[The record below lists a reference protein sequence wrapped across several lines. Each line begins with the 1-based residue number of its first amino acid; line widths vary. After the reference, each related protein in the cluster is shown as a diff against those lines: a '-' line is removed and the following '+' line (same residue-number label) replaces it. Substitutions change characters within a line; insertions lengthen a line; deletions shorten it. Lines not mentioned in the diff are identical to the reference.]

1 MDNDVSVIDHFLT
14 VFSRTIDGGF
24 GLIAGD
30 VGYLVTVLIGIDGTL
45 AGLAWATGEDDVIHV
60 FAKKV
65 LAVGF
70 FALALN
76 HWNQLAGVIFD
87 SFAALGLKASGATLS
102 YADFLHPGRLAYA
115 GVEGAQVLLD
125 QFQRLSG
132 FPKVFSNLSEVLLL
146 TVAILITLLAFFILA
161 ILLFL
166 AVIEFKLTT
175 LKGFILVPFALWKG
189 TAFIAEPVLG
199 QVVTSGVRILVFAVI
214 TGIGTRLYTEILPT
228 DPAQELSLQDT
239 MTILLAA
246 MTVAGLAFA
255 ANRLAGGLTSGAP
268 QLGLGAAAAP
278 VAMVAGTVT
287 LAAGGAGMAAR
298 AAGADAGMAGGGL
311 GRGMGAASP
320 SAPASPPPPPPV
332 PPASPT
338 SSASGTPPW
347 AERLRQQAVFRATDH
362 LSRDEG
368 GGGSAMRPQLK
379 GDGS

>member
-1 MDNDVSVIDHFLT
+1 MASDISVLDHFLD

-30 VGYLVTVLIGIDGTL
+30 VGFLVTVLIGIDGTL
-45 AGLAWATGEDDVIHV
+45 AGLAWATGEEDVPQAL
-60 FAKKV
+60 AKKV
-65 LAVGF
+65 LSVGF

-76 HWNQLAGVIFD
+76 HWNQLAGVIFQ
-87 SFAALGLKASGATLS
+87 SFAALGLKATGSTL
-102 YADFLHPGRLAYA
+102 DFVDFQHPGRLAYA
-115 GVEGAQVLLD
+115 GVEGAQVLLN

-132 FPKVFSNLSEVLLL
+132 FPKVFSNLGEVALL
-146 TVAILITLLAFFILA
+146 TMAILITLLAFFILA

-278 VAMVAGTVT
+278 VAMVAGTAA
-287 LAAGGAGMAAR
+287 LAAGGAGMTAR
-298 AAGADAGMAGGGL
+298 AASADAGAASGGL
-311 GRGMGAASP
+311 GRGMGAAAP
-320 SAPASPPPPPPV
+320 AAPASPPPPPLASSS
-332 PPASPT
+332 PPAST
-338 SSASGTPPW
+338 TPAW
-347 AERLRQQAVFRATDH
+347 AERLRQQAVVRATDH
-362 LSRDEG
+362 LSREDG

-379 GDGS
+379 GDGP

>member
-1 MDNDVSVIDHFLT
+1 MANDVSVIDHFLD
-14 VFSRTIDGGF
+14 VYGQTIDSGF

-45 AGLAWATGEDDVIHV
+45 AGLAWALGEEEVLQV
-60 FAKKV
+60 LAKKV
-65 LAVGF
+65 LPVGF
-70 FALALN
+70 FALLLN
-76 HWNQLAGVIFD
+76 NWKFLAKTVFD
-87 SFAALGLKASGATLS
+87 GFAALGLKASGATLS
-102 YADFLHPGRLAYA
+102 YQDFLHPGRLAHA

-278 VAMVAGTVT
+278 VAMVAGTMA

-298 AAGADAGMAGGGL
+298 AASADAGAGGGGL
-311 GRGMGAASP
+311 GRAMGGATP
-320 SAPASPPPPPPV
+320 SAPASPPSPPPV
-332 PPASPT
+332 PPAPSSP
-338 SSASGTPPW
+338 ASGTPAW
-347 AERLRQQAVFRATDH
+347 AERLRQQVVVRATDH
-362 LSRDEG
+362 LSRDDG

-379 GDGS
+379 GDEP